1 MRIALTGGIACGKS
15 SVTKLLE
22 DRGAII
28 IDFDIL
34 AREAVA
40 PGSGGLN
47 EVVAA
52 FGADVLLPDGSLDR
66 SKLGEIVFNDAE
78 ARNTLN
84 SIVHPEV
91 RRLAMAR
98 EAVAPEDSIIIH
110 VIPLLVESGAASAFD
125 RIIVVD
131 CSQRV
136 QIKRLMARNDFTL
149 AQAQA
154 RINAQSTRAERIA
167 LADDVINND
176 GSPISLI
183 NQVDNWWYRFTG
195 EMPSIDAPQVLPELE
210 EELTQVNDP
219 GILLPIPIIR
229 RFPWLSR
236 KIMIPGILLGLIT
249 SIFMVILFQIYAGN
263 WHYPKKYVI
272 DAQKSGVSLLQLRED
287 IRIIVPVGWGLQDVQ
302 SGNDK
307 ATMVNTAIKSDL
319 SIELSTKEKELKC
332 PDKMASLISG
342 LTDLQEIKVEN
353 AKNIRKGF
361 SQVTCQ
367 TIGKRLSNGELRGA
381 YTLILQRE
389 ADGFTAILRLSYNPA
404 ASNNFLES
412 DLQKISDS
420 LHTSFYKS
428 K

>member
-22 DRGAII
+22 DRGAVI

-40 PGSGGLN
+40 PGSWGLS

-52 FGADVLLPDGSLDR
+52 FGEDVLLPDGSLDR
-66 SKLGEIVFNDAE
+66 DKLGEIVFNDAE
-78 ARNTLN
+78 ARNLLN

-91 RRLAMAR
+91 RRLAMVR
-98 EAVAPEDSIIIH
+98 EAIAPDDSIIIH
-110 VIPLLVESGAASAFD
+110 VIPLLVESGAAAAFD
-125 RIIVVD
+125 RIILVD
-131 CSQRV
+131 CNPRV

-154 RINAQSTRAERIA
+154 RINAQSSRAERIA
-167 LADDVINND
+167 LADDIINND

-183 NQVDNWWYRFTG
+183 NQVDNWWFRFTG
-195 EMPSIDAPQVLPELE
+195 EMPSIDSPQVLPELE

-236 KIMIPGILLGLIT
+236 KILVPGILIGLIA
-249 SIFMVILFQIYAGN
+249 SMFMVILFQIYTGN
-263 WHYPKKYVI
+263 WHHPRTYMT
-272 DAQKSGVSLLQLRED
+272 DGQKTGVSLLQLRED
-287 IRIIVPVGWGLQDVQ
+287 IKVIVPVGWGLQDLQ
-302 SGNDK
+302 SGNNK
-307 ATMVNTAIKSDL
+307 VVMVNTAIKSDI
-319 SIELSTKEKELKC
+319 SIEISAEGKELKC
-332 PDKMASLISG
+332 ADKMTSLVSG
-342 LTDLQEIKVEN
+342 LTDLQEIKTEE
-353 AKNIRKGF
+353 AKDLRKGF
-361 SQVTCQ
+361 FQVTCQ
-367 TIGKRLSNGELRGA
+367 TIGKRLSNGEARGS
-381 YTLILQRE
+381 YVLILQRKS
-389 ADGFTAILRLSYNPA
+389 DGLTATLRLSYNPA
-404 ASNNFLES
+404 ANNNFLYG

-420 LHTSFYKS
+420 LHASFYQS